1 MPRIDRKTDAD
12 GRGLQARLAERAP
25 IGELVAIDVEAGQRE
40 MPMTSISSSLTQLP
54 GILTFA
60 SRPDAWDFPGEPT

>member
-25 IGELVAIDVEAGQRE
+25 IGELVDIDGA
-40 MPMTSISSSLTQLP
+40 PL
-54 GILTFA
+54 
-60 SRPDAWDFPGEPT
+60 RP